1 MYRAGQQHLTIL
13 KTKNE
18 KEFIDATQY
27 LRTFNKLN
35 LGRVGITDIRLSMI
49 GSFDGEAYFDEFVI
63 KAEH

>member
-27 LRTFNKLN
+27 LRMFNKLN
-35 LGRVGITDIRLSMI
+35 LGRVGISDIRMSMI
-49 GSFDGEAYFDEFVI
+49 GSFDGEGYFDELI
-63 KAEH
+63 IPAEH